1 MPGLKISGIA
11 RPFVGCSRL
20 SRWLRRGVAVVVVS
34 SLFFLLLSCKPGTQM
49 NESSVKPRYD
59 RLLFTFIFVFVSPA
73 ELCSLENFND
83 PWCAIVVD
91 IQTFERKQ
99 AKLLTM

>member
-1 MPGLKISGIA
+1 MAQERSSG
-11 RPFVGCSRL
+11 G
-20 SRWLRRGVAVVVVS
+20 
-34 SLFFLLLSCKPGTQM
+34 SCVIFIFSFTLMQTGTQM

-73 ELCSLENFND
+73 ELCSLENFNG